1 MKVELGRKI
10 IKEIAG
16 LRAKTNKII
25 LKSTQISNT

>member
-16 LRAKTNKII
+16 LRAKTLRSKKICD
-25 LKSTQISNT
+25 KKKH